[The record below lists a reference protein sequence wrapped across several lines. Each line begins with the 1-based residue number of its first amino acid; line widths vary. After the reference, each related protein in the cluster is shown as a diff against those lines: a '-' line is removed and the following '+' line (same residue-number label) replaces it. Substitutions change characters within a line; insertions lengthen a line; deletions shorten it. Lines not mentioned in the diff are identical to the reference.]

1 MSNTNTFLDA
11 WALKSVKVQIRCY
24 LDTTPA
30 LVANPACKYILRDKS
45 TNKEIVPWKFV
56 KYHGNQKADVC
67 LDPIEQAK
75 FHDFLNKVGSDE
87 DLGHTLKNRESK
99 EFSIIVSGVFLSQ
112 NDTCVNLMNPV
123 FFIK

>member
-1 MSNTNTFLDA
+1 MDEKTI
-11 WALKSVKVQIRCY
+11 KVIKARYICY
-24 LDTTPA
+24 IDKAPVVIA
-30 LVANPACKYILRDKS
+30 APGPKYVLRDKK
-45 TNKEIVPWKFV
+45 TNKEIVPWKLY

-75 FHDFLNKVGSDE
+75 FYDFLNKVGNDE
-87 DLGHTLKNRESK
+87 DIGPTLKDRESK